1 MTPLKVSGLTFVNI
15 DTRMFRPGDSVFNLE
30 KTLELLYDNE

>member
-1 MTPLKVSGLTFVNI
+1 MTPLKVTGLNFVNI
-15 DTRMFRPGDSVFNLE
+15 DTRALRPTDYVFNLE